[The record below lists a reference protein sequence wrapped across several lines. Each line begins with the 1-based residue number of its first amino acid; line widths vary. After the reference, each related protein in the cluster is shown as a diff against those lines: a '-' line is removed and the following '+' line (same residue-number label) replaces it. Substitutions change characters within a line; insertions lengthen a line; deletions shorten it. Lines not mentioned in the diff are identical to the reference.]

1 MMEPD
6 DVNLMHRPTDAT
18 KEAEFSYFTSD
29 IQDVQSKI
37 KRKSYFRTSSSEK
50 SLLCLH
56 SAEGEEFMRY
66 KPREITRIAEPE
78 KKYLCVEYG
87 PNDAPMYMLLDFND
101 SSECMDEWEDA
112 LRQMMGLETR
122 FRDRS
127 QSASKIR
134 RPSTR
139 STRRAVSAIQQTN
152 QPINTIPEIPT
163 ENNLRQSSED
173 ESDVGARFT
182 ATIMDSQSSLDGD
195 TQDRASSDID
205 NVSVTDSEELS
216 PFNSLKSVGED
227 ELFRRENK
235 LTLLLEERGKKS
247 VDHEVSIDELQGLT
261 LSDYEGRV
269 CVSDAGAATP
279 HAICIGDILLRV
291 DSKNIGTSLEAT
303 NLIRSLKEKRTQSL
317 ESKILVQLE
326 RFPNGNVC
334 VIRPEVRSLHQLGI
348 DLEGNKLTSTH
359 GEFRRACDPAWVFF
373 KGERSTRSITAINDH
388 AVSLYATTQ
397 EVTELIKSALEEE
410 MSIIVFHVHPTEFL
424 KELTSSSSTNL

>member
-1 MMEPD
+1 MMEPN
-6 DVNLMHRPTDAT
+6 DVTLMHRPTDAT

-50 SLLCLH
+50 SLLCLY

-66 KPREITRIAEPE
+66 KPREITRISEPD

-87 PNDAPMYMLLDFND
+87 PKVAPMYMLLDFND
-101 SSECMDEWEDA
+101 SSECMDEWENA
-112 LRQMMGLETR
+112 LRQMMGLETP

-127 QSASKIR
+127 KSASVIR

-139 STRRAVSAIQQTN
+139 SPKRAVSTFQQTN
-152 QPINTIPEIPT
+152 QPINTIPEIPA
-163 ENNLRQSSED
+163 ENNLRQPSEV
-173 ESDVGARFT
+173 ETDVEARFT
-182 ATIMDSQSSLDGD
+182 ATTTDSQSSLDED
-195 TQDRASSDID
+195 TRDRASSDMD
-205 NVSVTDSEELS
+205 NVSITGSEELS
-216 PFNSLKSVGED
+216 PFTSLKSVGED
-227 ELFRRENK
+227 EIFRRENK

-261 LSDYEGRV
+261 LSDYAGRV
-269 CVSDAGAATP
+269 CVSDVGAATP
-279 HAICIGDILLRV
+279 HVIYIGDILQQV
-291 DSKNIGTSLEAT
+291 DSKNIGTAQEAM
-303 NLIRSLKEKRTQSL
+303 NLIRSLKEKPTQSL

-334 VIRPEVRSLHQLGI
+334 VIKSEEGVCHQLGI
-348 DLEGNKLTSTH
+348 DLEGSKITSTL

-373 KGERSTRSITAINDH
+373 KGERSSRSITGINDH
-388 AVSLYATTQ
+388 AVSLYSTTQ

-424 KELTSSSSTNL
+424 NELTSSSSTNL